1 MAETLKKY
9 RVRTVDGDIKFVMAK
24 NIHDAKS
31 IARIEVGQLPN
42 DVNLKI
48 VKRVLAELQESMEA
62 LKNEYDV
69 LKVEGK
75 DLDWDKVNSRIK
87 NIATQMINKST
98 SFNQLAGSMVRV
110 KNDSEE

>member
-9 RVRTVDGDIKFVMAK
+9 RVRTIDGEIKFVMAK

-48 VKRVLAELQESMEA
+48 VKRVLAELQDDIES
-62 LKNEYDV
+62 LKIEYET
-69 LKVEGK
+69 LKLDGK
-75 DLDWDKVNSRIK
+75 DLEWDKVNSRIK
-87 NIATQMINKST
+87 SIATLMMEKST
-98 SFNQLAGSMVRV
+98 SFSQLAGSMVRI